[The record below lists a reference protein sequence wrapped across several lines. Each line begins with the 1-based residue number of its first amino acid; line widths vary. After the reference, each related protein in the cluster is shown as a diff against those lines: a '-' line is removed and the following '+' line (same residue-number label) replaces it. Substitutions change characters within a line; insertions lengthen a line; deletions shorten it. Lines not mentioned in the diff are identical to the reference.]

1 MALKSASTAELRRE
15 LERRQK
21 AAGRIAARRDQL
33 ARKLAQLDAELA
45 DLGGS
50 PSARRGRKPGR
61 KPGRRPGRKPG
72 RKPGRRPGA
81 SAGSRKRP
89 KNVLTLPDAIAAAM
103 DKGAVI
109 SPAEA
114 AGLVKSNG
122 YKTTSKTFNIS
133 VSQALTKDKRF
144 KRVGRGQ
151 YEKVSA

>member
-21 AAGRIAARRDQL
+21 AAGRIAARRDKL

-72 RKPGRRPGA
+72 RRPGA
-81 SAGSRKRP
+81 TAGSRKRP
-89 KNVLTLPDAIAAAM
+89 RNALTLPDAIAAAM

-114 AGLVKSNG
+114 AGLVKTNG

>member
-1 MALKSASTAELRRE
+1 MALKSASTAALRRE
-15 LERRQK
+15 LDRRQRV
-21 AAGRIAARRDQL
+21 ASRIAAQRDRL
-33 ARKLAQLDAELA
+33 TRKLSSLEAELA
-45 DLGGS
+45 DLGGV
-50 PSARRGRKPGR
+50 PQARRGRKPGT

-72 RKPGRRPGA
+72 RKPTGRSGTRT
-81 SAGSRKRP
+81 RP
-89 KNVLTLPDAIAAAM
+89 KNELTLTDSIAAAM
-103 DKGAVI
+103 DKGAVV

-114 AGLVKSNG
+114 AALVKSNG